1 MDSLKKGNLQSATF
15 LKNGSEVR
23 QFVEVNPQFKT
34 INVYDTNIKR
44 IDNRESKGEKQK
56 EGEKVSLKKDSKKQG
71 TSIDSEEPDVPKE
84 KKKNK
89 KAV

>member
-1 MDSLKKGNLQSATF
+1 MKDGK
-15 LKNGSEVR
+15 EVK

-34 INVYDTNIKR
+34 INVYDTNMKR

-56 EGEKVSLKKDSKKQG
+56 EGEKVSVKKDSKKQG
-71 TSIDSEEPDVPKE
+71 TNIDNEEPDVPKE
-84 KKKNK
+84 KKNK